1 MSSVN
6 FPSKPNAA
14 SVDFG
19 DAKQA
24 AIYQEKMAAYNLAI
38 QTLQSTMNQEQT
50 TQSNMAKSRSDAM
63 EAIIANFK

>member
-6 FPSKPNAA
+6 FPTKPSAA
-14 SVDFG
+14 NVDFG

-24 AIYQEKMAAYNLAI
+24 AIYQEKMAAYNLAV

-50 TQSNMAKSRSDAM
+50 TQSNMAKSRDEAM
-63 EAIIANFK
+63 MAIINNI